1 MAKTEYDVDD
11 ILPLVG
17 EFSRFQIIVEIFL
30 CIVMIPQSLQNLIM
44 YFAGLNSP
52 WRCAASSSVC
62 TFPRNLT
69 FDSESQQYKARCS
82 MNRSD
87 WEFVQSNDYS
97 IVTQVSEKSL
107 FSISNLIFKPI
118 LIPFDRLF
126 AEQAPFL
133 YINIYKYIFF

>member
-17 EFSRFQIIVEIFL
+17 EFSRFQIIIEVLF
-30 CIVMIPQSLQNLIM
+30 CIIMIPQSLQNLIM

-69 FDSESQQYKARCS
+69 FDSESKQYKARCS

-87 WEFVQSNDYS
+87 WEFVQSYDYS
-97 IVTQVSEKSL
+97 IVTQVSGSIFNFK
-107 FSISNLIFKPI
+107 FNIISNS
-118 LIPFDRLF
+118 
-126 AEQAPFL
+126 
-133 YINIYKYIFF
+133 NFFRNLQKCAFSCKKVV